1 MNLPKRLIF
10 SHDDQCSPFN
20 PFTALLGQKLNS
32 NNTLSLLTAIVLSSL
47 GISGQMYGEED
58 QDSDDNEIEEV
69 IVEKDQSYVE
79 YSEVVNS
86 VRMFG
91 SPADVL
97 KPISSLAFDNS
108 IGQIRSRGSEA
119 NHIGIQID
127 GYDIADPVSD
137 FNFASLSCT
146 GIDLLHFSATPGSGS
161 IGGVINLESSSDAR
175 RSINLAYGSA
185 GDHAEFTYG
194 VDQHNIS
201 ISRKDWEGIDI
212 LGDGDLDGV
221 EHVVGHYHFAGS
233 NWQSTVRFAS
243 VAQGYDRGRAEID
256 QGLIGVTGVLL
267 DRLNVRISSSLN
279 RATWFESFNNNTTGT
294 RTKLSLSTPIA
305 EWLTWEL
312 DQVYDVNK
320 SVVRGEPTRKPIGVN
335 YLRAKYD
342 QAYRQLSWNASL
354 TRIDSSQDEPILSKS
369 VHFAWLVENIGARES
384 GLVVYFEFDHQT
396 IAFPSMVDRYGWG
409 QKWLPNPNVKPER
422 GTGLSFGAKYSSATT
437 TIQGTRFTTRLRDK
451 ISFGR
456 NVSENI
462 DYGRNRGIELLWR
475 HTWNRQLS
483 TNIAFSH
490 LNSEAR
496 TGADQPY
503 RQTERRPTNI
513 LAGTVY
519 YTAASVSSNLTLRWV
534 DEAVD
539 RCWRGCLTLD
549 AYLVVDGSLS
559 YRWNDVIETSF
570 EVFNLLD
577 ETYYHVYGYH
587 TPGQQ
592 ISIAVSLLLDR

>member
-1 MNLPKRLIF
+1 M
-10 SHDDQCSPFN
+10 S
-20 PFTALLGQKLNS
+20 LN
-32 NNTLSLLTAIVLSSL
+32 TTPSLLTTLVLFSL
-47 GISGQMYGEED
+47 GTSGTVYGQED
-58 QDSDDNEIEEV
+58 QDSGDNQIEEI
-69 IVEKDQSYVE
+69 IVEKDQSYVK

-86 VRMFG
+86 VGMFG
-91 SPADVL
+91 SPTDVL

-146 GIDLLHFSATPGSGS
+146 GIDVLHFSATPGSGS
-161 IGGVINLESSSDAR
+161 IGGLINLESSTEAT
-175 RSINLAYGSA
+175 RSINLAYGTA
-185 GDHAEFTYG
+185 GDHAQFLYG
-194 VDQHNIS
+194 IDRHNFS

-212 LGDGDLDGV
+212 LGDGDLDGI
-221 EHVVGHYHFAGS
+221 EHVVGHYHFAGTH
-233 NWQSTVRFAS
+233 WQTTARFAS
-243 VAQGYDRGRAEID
+243 VVQGYDRGRAEID

-267 DRLNVRISSSLN
+267 NRLNVRLSSSLN
-279 RATWFESFNNNTTGT
+279 RATWFESFNNNTSGT
-294 RTKLSLSTPIA
+294 RTKLSLSTPIG

-342 QAYRQLSWNASL
+342 QTYRQLSWNASI

-369 VHFAWLVENIGARES
+369 MQLAWLVEKIGARES
-384 GLVVYFEFDHQT
+384 DLVVYFEFDQQT

-422 GTGLSFGAKYSSATT
+422 GTGVSFGAKYATETT
-437 TIQGTRFTTRLRDK
+437 TIQGTRFTARLRDK

-456 NVSENI
+456 NVSKNI
-462 DYGRNRGIELLWR
+462 DYGRNRGVELLWKQ
-475 HTWNRQLS
+475 TWNRRIS

-513 LAGTVY
+513 LAGTVAY
-519 YTAASVSSNLTLRWV
+519 AAASVSSNLSVRWV
-534 DEAVD
+534 DEAID
-539 RCWRGCLTLD
+539 RCWRGCVTLD
-549 AYLVVDGSLS
+549 AYLVVDGAIT
-559 YRWNDVIETSF
+559 YRWNDAIETSF

-577 ETYYHVYGYH
+577 ETYYQVYGYN
-587 TPGQQ
+587 TPQQ
-592 ISIAVSLLLDR
+592 QFSIGVSLLLGD